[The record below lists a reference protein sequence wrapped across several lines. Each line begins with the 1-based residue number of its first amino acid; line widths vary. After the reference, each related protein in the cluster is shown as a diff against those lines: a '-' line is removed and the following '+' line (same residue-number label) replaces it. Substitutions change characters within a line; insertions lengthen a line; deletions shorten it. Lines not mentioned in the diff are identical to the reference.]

1 MKYIEDM
8 LNLMFSIYPEEEKM
22 DELLELLED
31 IKEDVDFEHCD
42 TLIDDHIIDS
52 FDILQIIST
61 LNDHYDISIPASE
74 IVPENFNSAKA
85 LYAMVERLMEE

>member
-1 MKYIEDM
+1 
-8 LNLMFSIYPEEEKM
+8 M

-52 FDILQIIST
+52 FDILQIMIFQFLLLKSCLKT
-61 LNDHYDISIPASE
+61 LIVQKHYMQWLKD
-74 IVPENFNSAKA
+74 
-85 LYAMVERLMEE
+85 

>member
-1 MKYIEDM
+1 MKYKENM
-8 LNLMFSIYPEEEKM
+8 LNLMFSICLEECRM